1 MESKRVQKIGIILRP
16 HSAHIKPIFLDIKE
30 RLDSAGI
37 AVMLEHSG
45 TKMLELDTN
54 KISSHDMKH
63 ICEESDMLFSIGGD
77 GTLLSVARRAYG
89 HNIAILGINSG
100 RLGYLTVATPNE
112 IAEII
117 PRLKKGEY
125 TTRNHLMLE
134 GYVEESPSL
143 ETIQPLFAL
152 NEFLLSRAGFSGMLE
167 LEAYIDGMLFNHY
180 RLDGLLVATPTG
192 SSAYNISAGGSVV
205 YPYCRNVLLTPICAH
220 SLSQRPLILNDEF
233 CIAFRFKTS
242 GSLICD
248 GQQRISIPQGSLICI
263 KVAKY
268 SAILTELQPNF
279 YFIRLRE
286 KFGWGQYES

>member
-1 MESKRVQKIGIILRP
+1 MKSKEVRKVGIILRP
-16 HSAHIKPIFLDIKE
+16 HSTHIKPIFLDIKE
-30 RLDSAGI
+30 KLDEAGI
-37 AVMLEHSG
+37 EIMLEHSG
-45 TKMLELDTN
+45 IKMLELD
-54 KISSHDMKH
+54 SHNTQSYDIRY

-89 HNIAILGINSG
+89 YNISILGINSG

-112 IAEII
+112 IADII
-117 PRLKKGEY
+117 PRLKRGEY
-125 TTRNHLMLE
+125 TIRNHLMLE

-143 ETIQPLFAL
+143 EMIQPLFAL

-167 LEAYIDGMLFNHY
+167 LEAYIDGMLFNYY
-180 RLDGLLVATPTG
+180 RLDALVVATPTG

-233 CIAFRFKTS
+233 CIAFRFKTA

-248 GQQRISIPQGSLICI
+248 GQQRISVPQGSLICI
-263 KVAKY
+263 KVAKH
-268 SAILTELQPNF
+268 SAVLTELQPNF

-286 KFGWGQYES
+286 KFGWGQYE

>member
-1 MESKRVQKIGIILRP
+1 MKSKEVRKVGIILRP

-30 RLDSAGI
+30 KLDEAGI
-37 AVMLEHSG
+37 EIMLEHSG
-45 TKMLELDTN
+45 IKMLELD
-54 KISSHDMKH
+54 SHNIQSYDIRY

-89 HNIAILGINSG
+89 YNISILGINSG

-112 IAEII
+112 IADII
-117 PRLKKGEY
+117 PRLKRGEY
-125 TTRNHLMLE
+125 TIRNHLMLE

-143 ETIQPLFAL
+143 EMIQPLFAL
-152 NEFLLSRAGFSGMLE
+152 NEFLLSRAAFSGMLE
-167 LEAYIDGMLFNHY
+167 LEAYIDGMLFNYY
-180 RLDGLLVATPTG
+180 RLDALVVATPTG

-233 CIAFRFKTS
+233 CVAFRFKTA

-248 GQQRISIPQGSLICI
+248 GQQRISVPQGSLICI
-263 KVAKY
+263 KVAKH
-268 SAILTELQPNF
+268 SAVLTELQPNF
-279 YFIRLRE
+279 YFVRLRE
-286 KFGWGQYES
+286 KFGWGQYE